1 MNSSIGLNNEGEGE
15 DEDEDA
21 SKEKDEGEV
30 TESIIKIRLIN
41 YFTER

>member
-15 DEDEDA
+15 G
-21 SKEKDEGEV
+21 EGEV